1 MSGPLRSKQG
11 CWTCRLRKK
20 KCDEA
25 HPQCTVCEDLS
36 ITCYGY
42 GSRPEWMD
50 GGEKEK
56 AMSNSIKQ
64 IVKHTSRRKGASR
77 LGFSAS
83 RFLKQRSGQN
93 FMAPVVRIA
102 PKETNDSS
110 SKSASS
116 PESNHQPTVTP
127 PSDYTSSVAGTEVQ
141 SHDQEHLLS
150 HDMEPFSAV
159 NLSTLSGNDMVLLMH
174 FLDTVFPLQYPMYKP
189 GVLEGGRGWLLALL
203 LRTKPLY
210 HAALALSV
218 YHRRKIL
225 ADLQHDHPCNTARLV
240 EQEHHLAICLT
251 EFQKTIKSVQQ
262 LVSLTCPKNGLGI
275 MASITQLVF
284 FELFAGEDDSWQIH
298 LHAATDMFRRGYD
311 EGFTLLGLDERTQV
325 LLSTDM
331 PLSEDDFNIAEEVAM
346 YRFLGGAIMWLD
358 IIYSITNGTSPA
370 LSRFHSQLLSTTSQL
385 KMHDVMGCENWVML
399 QISRI
404 SSLYEYKMSA
414 CKEGG
419 LATKSEQVFSAGNI
433 KQSLQQGLNED
444 ALQSFGIS
452 NTGHCPIQ
460 NPTVL
465 ITRMFTCMAKI
476 YLHLVVCGFR
486 SLELLDTTIAE
497 AIETL
502 QTKMPAPLW
511 AGIVSPLFIIGSVA
525 RQGETD
531 FFRHVFSASPVMD
544 PTLEHRTR
552 ILPLL
557 EAIWKKRE
565 LSPEGFDWGEALQLS
580 NGPLLLV

>member
-25 HPQCTVCEDLS
+25 HPQCSVCEDLS

-42 GSRPEWMD
+42 GSKPEWMD

-83 RFLKQRSGQN
+83 RFLKQRSGQDV
-93 FMAPVVRIA
+93 MIPVARIA
-102 PKETNDSS
+102 PKETSNS

-127 PSDYTSSVAGTEVQ
+127 PSDYTSSVAGTEAQ
-141 SHDQEHLLS
+141 IHDSEHTLYY
-150 HDMEPFSAV
+150 DMEPFRPV
-159 NLSTLSGNDMVLLMH
+159 NLNALSGNDMVLLMH

-189 GVLEGGRGWLLALL
+189 GILEGGRGWLLALL

-218 YHRRKIL
+218 YHRRKLL
-225 ADLQHDHPCNTARLV
+225 AGLQHDHPCNTARLV

-251 EFQKTIKSVQQ
+251 EFQKTIKSVQH
-262 LVSLTCPKNGLGI
+262 LVTLTCPKHGLGI
-275 MASITQLVF
+275 MASIAQLVF

-298 LHAATDMFRRGYD
+298 LRAATDMFRRGYD
-311 EGFTLLGLDERTQV
+311 EGFALLGLDEKAQV

-346 YRFLGGAIMWLD
+346 YRFLGSSIMWLD

-370 LSRFHSQLLSTTSQL
+370 LSRYHSQLLSATSQL

-399 QISRI
+399 QIGRI
-404 SSLYEYKMSA
+404 SSLHECKMRA
-414 CKEGG
+414 CKADC
-419 LATKSEQVFSAGNI
+419 LAAESEPAFSAGSI
-433 KQSLQQGLNED
+433 QQALQQGLNEG
-444 ALQSFGIS
+444 ALQSFDIS
-452 NTGHCPIQ
+452 GTGHCPLQ

-465 ITRMFTCMAKI
+465 ITRIFTCMATI

-486 SLELLDTTIAE
+486 NLEILDTTISE
-497 AIETL
+497 AVGIL
-502 QTKMPAPLW
+502 RTKLPIPLW
-511 AGIVSPLFIIGSVA
+511 AGIVGPLFIIGSVA

-531 FFRHVFSASPVMD
+531 FFRQVFSASPLMD

-557 EAIWKKRE
+557 ENIWKKRTS
-565 LSPEGFDWGEALQLS
+565 SPEGFNWEEALRLS